1 MAEAADA
8 PKRGGWVLGSSIV
21 LVLLLGAYVGGLL
34 SRPSIERQL
43 LSGEESRTEGLQL
56 KQRVESAMLLV
67 EEKQRTETMR
77 LTSAGRN
84 SSSSGMQ
91 VSSDMMSAYD
101 GFRTTLRDLAELK
114 TSLARAEEGGWQS
127 TVVRT
132 LRPIILEKL
141 AAVETSKSQ

>member
-1 MAEAADA
+1 MAEVATT
-8 PKRGGWVLGSSIV
+8 PKRGGWMLGSSIV
-21 LVLLLGAYVGGLL
+21 LVLLLGAFVGGLL

-43 LSGEESRTEGLQL
+43 LSGEEPRTEGQQL

-77 LTSAGRN
+77 LATGGVRSSG
-84 SSSSGMQ
+84 SSS
-91 VSSDMMSAYD
+91 VLSSDTMSSYD
-101 GFRTTLRDLAELK
+101 GYRSTLRDLAELK
-114 TSLARAEEGGWQS
+114 TSLARAEEGGWQW

-132 LRPIILEKL
+132 LRPIVLEKL

>member
-43 LSGEESRTEGLQL
+43 LSGEDSRTEG
-56 KQRVESAMLLV
+56 LV